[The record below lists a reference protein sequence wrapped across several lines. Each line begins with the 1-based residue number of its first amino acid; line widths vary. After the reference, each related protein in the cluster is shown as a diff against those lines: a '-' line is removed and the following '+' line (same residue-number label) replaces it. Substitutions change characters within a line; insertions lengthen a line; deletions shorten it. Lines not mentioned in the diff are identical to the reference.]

1 MINFMQHLYLNKVQ
15 QMPNY
20 YLNLFCNSGSI
31 FHLWFDIRR
40 IHLLKN
46 SGGILIKISLDL
58 KAAKL
63 F

>member
-1 MINFMQHLYLNKVQ
+1 
-15 QMPNY
+15 MPNY
-20 YLNLFCNSGSI
+20 YLNLICNSGSI
-31 FHLWFDIRR
+31 FHLWFDIGR

-46 SGGILIKISLDL
+46 SGGILMKISLDL